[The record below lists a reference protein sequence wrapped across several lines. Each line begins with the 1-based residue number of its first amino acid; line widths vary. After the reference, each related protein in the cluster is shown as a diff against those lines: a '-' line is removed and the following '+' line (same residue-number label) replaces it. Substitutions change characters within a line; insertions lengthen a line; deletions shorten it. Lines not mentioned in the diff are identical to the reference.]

1 MGALEACSGQFGV
14 SKTKVES
21 NRGGRPNLWPLCTD
35 SQLRGKRTTDSI
47 KGGEMGLHPD
57 LIWRSSDAAPL
68 MEQRDS

>member
-21 NRGGRPNLWPLCTD
+21 NRGGRPNLCMCTD

-47 KGGEMGLHPD
+47 KGGEMGPHPD